1 MSSDSRFTNNGEI
14 SHRTKP
20 RIYEPFP
27 AKVRGVDTNGE
38 PFRIETVID
47 NLSTGGV
54 YLRLAQPVEQGAKLF
69 IMIRLSTAKSDE
81 MPAPRVAARG
91 VVLRAEPQPDGVYGL
106 AIAFTRHRFLES

>member
-14 SHRTKP
+14 NHRTKP

-38 PFRIETVID
+38 AFRIETVID